1 MRSSSVNKKKFWLS
15 IFILSVY
22 INEQFLVLVVAARS
36 HPGTVGGG
44 NAIHKGSNKHQDQQ
58 LKEEEQQQQQQT
70 GGSGGGDSTRPPP
83 GDVDTGNAV
92 HEVSK
97 GDVDN
102 GNVVHEVSNKHQQ
115 QQQKG
120 TRPQPGDVDT
130 GNVVHE
136 GSKGDVDG
144 GNVVH
149 EVSNKHQQPQLKEE
163 EEQQQHQ
170 QAGGSGGG
178 NSTRSQPG
186 AAGDHNA
193 TDKGSNEHQQQQH
206 KQKQKQKQKQHQQ
219 AGGGGNSFKESIT
232 NAGESVRKQLGGAGE
247 SVKKQLGGA
256 GEAISKQLGDAGN
269 SVKEAVPKK
278 VRDAG
283 SSFKESVTKQLGGAG
298 ESVKKQ
304 LGGAGES
311 ISKQLSGAG
320 NSVKE
325 AVPKQVRDAGNS
337 FKESVTGAGK
347 QVGDAGNS
355 FKESVKGA
363 GNSFK
368 ESIPKKVGDAGN
380 SFKESVTGAG
390 NSFKESVS
398 RHLGGAG
405 NRFKESAPKQLGG
418 GKHDKGFGLEV
429 LPNIGGKLATQTQI
443 GGNSG
448 GGGSSSSNDSSGGG
462 SGGGSSGSGDS
473 GKGSE
478 EVTPKIKKGGSGTND
493 SSSGGGGGS
502 SQFNVKKY
510 GARADGRNDDTQAF
524 TAAWKAA
531 CASTAP
537 AEVFIPKG
545 TYLVGPVKFTGPCKA
560 SPITVNMQGFLKAST
575 DLSRYGSSSD
585 WFEFGWVDGL
595 NLIGGGTFDGQ
606 GAASWPFN
614 KCPTN
619 MNCKVLPTNV
629 KFVSLT
635 KTTVKSITSLNSKF
649 FHMVLLDCTDFK
661 ASEIHISAPGNSPN
675 TDGIHMERST
685 GVTIA
690 NANIGTGDDC
700 VSIGQ
705 GNAHVTITGVTCGP
719 GHGISVGSLGR
730 YQNEGDVN
738 GLLVKGCTLSGTMNG
753 IRIKTWA
760 NSPDSSVA
768 SNMTFEDIVV
778 NNVANPIIIDQ
789 TYCPYASCSS
799 VSPSKVKLSDITFKN
814 IRGTT
819 SSPVAVTLECSKG
832 VPCQNVKLEDVH
844 LDPAG
849 GGTVAKSSCLNVQA
863 KYAGTQ
869 IPPPCA

>member
-1 MRSSSVNKKKFWLS
+1 M
-15 IFILSVY
+15 
-22 INEQFLVLVVAARS
+22 
-36 HPGTVGGG
+36 GGG
-44 NAIHKGSNKHQDQQ
+44 NVIHNKGSNKQQHQQ
-58 LKEEEQQQQQQT
+58 LKEEEQQQQT

-83 GDVDTGNAV
+83 GDVD
-92 HEVSK
+92 
-97 GDVDN
+97 N
-102 GNVVHEVSNKHQQ
+102 GNIVHEVSNKDRQQ
-115 QQQKG
+115 QLKG
-120 TRPQPGDVDT
+120 TRPQSGDVDT

-136 GSKGDVDG
+136 VSKGDVDG

-163 EEQQQHQ
+163 KEEQQQQHQ
-170 QAGGSGGG
+170 QAGGS

-186 AAGDHNA
+186 VAGGHNA
-193 TDKGSNEHQQQQH
+193 TNKGSNEHHHQQH
-206 KQKQKQKQKQHQQ
+206 KQKQKHHQQ
-219 AGGGGNSFKESIT
+219 AGGGGNTFKESI
-232 NAGESVRKQLGGAGE
+232 
-247 SVKKQLGGA
+247 
-256 GEAISKQLGDAGN
+256 
-269 SVKEAVPKK
+269 
-278 VRDAG
+278 
-283 SSFKESVTKQLGGAG
+283 TKQLGGAG

-311 ISKQLSGAG
+311 ISKQLE
-320 NSVKE
+320 SVTG
-325 AVPKQVRDAGNS
+325 AGNS
-337 FKESVTGAGK
+337 FKESIPKQVGDAGNSLKESVKGAGNSLKESATGAGNSFKESIPKQVGDVGNSFKESVKGAGNSFKESIPK

-368 ESIPKKVGDAGN
+368 ESIPKKVGNAGN
-380 SFKESVTGAG
+380 SFKESVTSAG

-398 RHLGGAG
+398 RHLGGPG
-405 NRFKESAPKQLGG
+405 NSFKESSPKQLGG
-418 GKHDKGFGLEV
+418 GKHDKGFGLAV

-448 GGGSSSSNDSSGGG
+448 GSSSSDNSGGG
-462 SGGGSSGSGDS
+462 NGGGSSGNGDS

-478 EVTPKIKKGGSGTND
+478 EATPQIKKGGSGTD
-493 SSSGGGGGS
+493 GSSSGGGGGS

-560 SPITVNMQGFLKAST
+560 SPIIVNMQGFLKAST

-635 KTTVKSITSLNSKF
+635 KTVVKSITSLNSKF